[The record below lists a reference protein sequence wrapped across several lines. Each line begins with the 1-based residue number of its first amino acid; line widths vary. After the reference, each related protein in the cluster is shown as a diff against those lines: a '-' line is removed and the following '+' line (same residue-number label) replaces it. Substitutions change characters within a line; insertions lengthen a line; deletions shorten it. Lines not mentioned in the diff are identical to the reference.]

1 MNIFLKIL
9 SFFLPKELI
18 FERHENWENEEEI
31 G

>member
-18 FERHENWENEEEI
+18 VEKHENWENEEEI